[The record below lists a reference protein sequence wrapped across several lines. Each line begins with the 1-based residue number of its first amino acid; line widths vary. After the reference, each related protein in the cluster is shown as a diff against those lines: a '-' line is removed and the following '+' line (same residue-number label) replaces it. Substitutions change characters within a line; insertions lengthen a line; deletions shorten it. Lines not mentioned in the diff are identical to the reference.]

1 MVKGPGH
8 LRRCNPPHSVVQT
21 ARKTHEGD
29 IGMAQTTTLIATAR
43 NEGPFLLEWVAYHRA
58 IGFDRII
65 ILSDPSQDGTENLLD
80 KLSDARAITHI
91 PRQAQAEIDTK
102 GFRNRAYAHALTLTE
117 VQQSDWVMV
126 LDIDEYLNIH
136 VGSGTLSD
144 LFTAMEKQ
152 GQTDVISLSWRIFG
166 NAAQTEFINRL
177 LLPRFTR
184 AAPHDQVLHEKH
196 LGVKSL
202 FRPGPVVR
210 IGPHRP
216 RLGPEHRNGHTT
228 TIWRN
233 GSGQDVTEVLLEN
246 GWALTED
253 TRGATLAQVNHYPIR
268 SNAVFAMHHLQK
280 PALTGEQRPLT
291 LAEHDLFNTNHV
303 VDSSITRWAQAT
315 TTEIKRLQS
324 FSGVQSAHKESV
336 LAFQGLIEKMKA
348 REVEDPSSPI
358 AVLLNPEKARAIVDR
373 QIANIA
379 ATPTAPE
386 SASDMQM
393 VDPQDLAP
401 AWLAD
406 LRRSSNKRGWF
417 YSDDTF
423 AMQMTT
429 RSNDVLIVSF
439 DNLSDVNDTALSRTT
454 WGYPFYRD
462 EGWSHMGVMAF
473 EKHWFRDERLFNFL
487 EGQVKTGIF
496 KRFKQV
502 VFTGTSM
509 GAYAATA
516 FSTLSPGCTVLAFSP
531 QSTLA
536 ADLVP
541 WEERFGSGRK
551 QDWSGRYRDAVE
563 HVSSAKKAFIV
574 YDPYFSPDKL
584 HAARYQGD
592 NVVHLKSW
600 YATHKSARFMRRA
613 DILKDITRAAVDGTL
628 TADSYYK
635 LYRAR
640 RNLPWY
646 VAGLTDHLFD
656 KGHLSMA
663 SALAKYLH
671 ASNRHGLAQDIEN
684 RL

>member
-1 MVKGPGH
+1 
-8 LRRCNPPHSVVQT
+8 
-21 ARKTHEGD
+21 
-29 IGMAQTTTLIATAR
+29 MAQTTTLIATAR

-65 ILSDPSQDGTENLLD
+65 ILSDPSQDGTEALLD
-80 KLSDARAITHI
+80 KLASTGAITHI
-91 PRQAQAEIDTK
+91 PRQDQAEIDTK
-102 GFRNRAYAHALTLTE
+102 GFRNRAYAHALTLSE

-136 VGSGTLSD
+136 VGSGTLAD
-144 LFTAMEKQ
+144 LFAAMAKQ
-152 GQTDVISLSWRIFG
+152 GQTDVISLGWRIFG
-166 NAAQTEFINRL
+166 NAGQAEFINRL

-184 AAPHDQVLHEKH
+184 AAPTDQVLHEKH

-216 RLGPEHRNGHTT
+216 RLGPEYRNGQTAT
-228 TIWRN
+228 VWRN

-246 GWALTED
+246 GWSLAED

-268 SNAVFAMHHLQK
+268 SNAVFAVHHLQT
-280 PALTGEQRPLT
+280 PPLTGEQRALT
-291 LAEHDLFNTNHV
+291 LAEHEVYNTNHV

-315 TTEIKRLQS
+315 TAEIKRLQG
-324 FSGVQSAHKESV
+324 FSGVQTAHKESV
-336 LAFQGLIEKMKA
+336 MAFQSLIANMKA
-348 REVEDPSSPI
+348 HEAENPGS
-358 AVLLNPEKARAIVDR
+358 AVHDLLNPEKARAVVER

-379 ATPTAPE
+379 AAPTAPQ

-406 LRRSSNKRGWF
+406 LRRSDNKRGWF

-429 RSNDVLIVSF
+429 RSSDVLIVSF
-439 DNLSDVNDTALSRTT
+439 DNLSDVNNTALSRNT
-454 WGYPFYRD
+454 WGYSFYRD

-516 FSTLSPGCTVLAFSP
+516 FSALSPGCTVLAFSP

-536 ADLVP
+536 EDLVP

-551 QDWSGRYRDAVE
+551 QDWSGRYRDATQ
-563 HVSSAKKAFIV
+563 HVAAAKTAFVI
-574 YDPYFSPDKL
+574 YDPYFEPDKR

-592 NVVHLKSW
+592 NIVHLKSW

-613 DILKDITRAAVDGTL
+613 EILKDITRAAVNGTL
-628 TADSYYK
+628 TPETYYQ

-640 RNLPWY
+640 RSLPWY
-646 VAGLTDHLFD
+646 IAGLTDHLFD
-656 KGHLSMA
+656 KGHLGLA
-663 SALAKYLH
+663 AGLAKHLH
-671 ASNRHGLAQDIEN
+671 ATNRHGLAQDIEN

>member
-1 MVKGPGH
+1 
-8 LRRCNPPHSVVQT
+8 
-21 ARKTHEGD
+21 
-29 IGMAQTTTLIATAR
+29 MAQTTTLIATAR

-65 ILSDPSQDGTENLLD
+65 ILSDPSQDGTEALLD
-80 KLSDARAITHI
+80 KLASTRAITHI
-91 PRQAQAEIDTK
+91 PRKEQAEIDTK
-102 GFRNRAYAHALTLTE
+102 GFRNRAYAHALTLSE

-136 VGSGTLSD
+136 VGSGKLND
-144 LFTAMEKQ
+144 LFAAMDKL

-166 NAAQTEFINRL
+166 NAGQTSFVNRL

-184 AAPHDQVLHEKH
+184 AAPADQVLHEKH
-196 LGVKSL
+196 LGVKSM

-216 RLGPEHRNGHTT
+216 RLGPEHRNGRTT
-228 TIWRN
+228 TVWRN
-233 GSGQDVTEVLLEN
+233 GSGKDVTDILLEN

-253 TRGATLAQVNHYPIR
+253 TRGTTLAQINHYPIR
-268 SNAVFAMHHLQK
+268 SNAVFAAHHLQK
-280 PALTGEQRPLT
+280 PSLTGEQRPLT
-291 LAEHDLFNTNHV
+291 LAEHEVFNTNHV

-324 FSGVQSAHKESV
+324 FAGVQTAHKNCV
-336 LAFQGLIEKMKA
+336 QAFQGIIKEMLAQESQN
-348 REVEDPSSPI
+348 PNSP
-358 AVLLNPEKARAIVDR
+358 VLDLMNPEAAQAIMQQQV
-373 QIANIA
+373 ANIA
-379 ATPTAPE
+379 AAPAAPE
-386 SASDMQM
+386 SAADMQM
-393 VDPQDLAP
+393 VDPNDLAP
-401 AWLAD
+401 VWLAD
-406 LRRSSNKRGWF
+406 LRRSQNKRGWF

-429 RSNDVLIVSF
+429 RSSDVLIVSF
-439 DNLSDVNDTALSRTT
+439 DNLSDVNDTSLSRTT
-454 WGYPFYRD
+454 WGYSFYRD
-462 EGWSHMGVMAF
+462 EGWSHMGVMAY

-516 FSTLSPGCTVLAFSP
+516 FSSLSPGCTVLAFSP

-536 ADLVP
+536 NDLVP
-541 WEERFGSGRK
+541 WEERFVSGRK
-551 QDWSGRYRDAVE
+551 QDWNGRFRDAAETVKN
-563 HVSSAKKAFIV
+563 AKTAFII
-574 YDPYFSPDKL
+574 YDPYCDPDKR
-584 HAARYQGD
+584 HAARFQGD
-592 NVVHLKSW
+592 NIVPLKSW

-613 DILKDITRAAVDGTL
+613 DILKDITRAAVHDTL
-628 TADSYYK
+628 TAESYYK

-640 RNLPWY
+640 RSLPWY
-646 VAGLTDHLFD
+646 VAGLTDHLIE
-656 KGHLSMA
+656 KKHTK
-663 SALAKYLH
+663 LAAGLAQYLH
-671 ASNRHGLAQDIEN
+671 ANNRHGLAQDIEN